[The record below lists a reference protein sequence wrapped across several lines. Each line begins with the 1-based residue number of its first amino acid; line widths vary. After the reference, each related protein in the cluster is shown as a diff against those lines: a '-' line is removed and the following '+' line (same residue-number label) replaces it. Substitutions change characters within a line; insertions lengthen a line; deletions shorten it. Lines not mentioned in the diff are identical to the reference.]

1 MDNSILVPEDLII
14 RSLPVNVELI
24 ELIRE
29 KQSKEGHS
37 IIENISKFIHLD
49 RLDENEAKFYM
60 QELCKICDEEIQQPD
75 SFIEELVTSQP
86 SSKHIKQQMPSEL
99 EGYFL
104 SNETGKALEEQLKAL
119 RLQSST
125 QSVDNNSQEKHQ
137 LPHHIL

>member
-29 KQSKEGHS
+29 KQSKESQS

-60 QELCKICDEEIQQPD
+60 QELCKICDEEIQD
-75 SFIEELVTSQP
+75 SSNDEMITS
-86 SSKHIKQQMPSEL
+86 
-99 EGYFL
+99 
-104 SNETGKALEEQLKAL
+104 
-119 RLQSST
+119 
-125 QSVDNNSQEKHQ
+125 
-137 LPHHIL
+137 